1 MRSSPPL
8 ASNCSKRCKSGVG
21 QDDGGVFS
29 MEYQALRHLSDDGSP
44 LAIAGN
50 VTPSIGDSRPNFNH
64 RERTGS
70 SLPPRQL
77 IVAPPSITMV
87 WPVVKEPALEARNTA
102 SPAISSGSTIRNSG
116 ERAVEAF
123 SVSGLS
129 HSALAKSVLIR
140 PGAMQ
145 LTRTLCGPYSQ
156 ARLRASCMS
165 AALEIA

>member
-1 MRSSPPL
+1 MGPCFR
-8 ASNCSKRCKSGVG
+8 R
-21 QDDGGVFS
+21 DDEDF
-29 MEYQALRHLSDDGSP
+29 LKP
-44 LAIAGN
+44 
-50 VTPSIGDSRPNFNH
+50 
-64 RERTGS
+64 
-70 SLPPRQL
+70 QL
-77 IVAPPSITMV
+77 IVAPPSMTMV
-87 WPVVKEPALEARNTA
+87 CPVMKVPAAEPKNTA
-102 SPAISSGSTIRNSG
+102 APAISSGSPMRSSG

-145 LTRTLCGPYSQ
+145 FTRILYLPYSQ

>member
-1 MRSSPPL
+1 MPGL
-8 ASNCSKRCKSGVG
+8 APGIHVLGSAKQVV
-21 QDDGGVFS
+21 DGRVKPG
-29 MEYQALRHLSDDGSP
+29 HDGD
-44 LAIAGN
+44 N
-50 VTPSIGDSRPNFNH
+50 
-64 RERTGS
+64 
-70 SLPPRQL
+70 QL

-87 WPVVKEPALEARNTA
+87 WAVMKSPAAEPISTA
-102 SPAISSGSTIRNSG
+102 APAISSGMPMRNSG

-145 LTRTLCGPYSQ
+145 FTRMLCLPYSQ

-165 AALEIA
+165 AAFEIA